1 MKIRM
6 KIGIAGTFH
15 GIDGGVQRGDTIAIS
30 PDLEALRYVRL
41 GYAEAD
47 LEGPVGPAY
56 QPPPAEVLVEL
67 RHRVLPAKKPLEV
80 VRDKIKT
87 RPKTRDEARE
97 EQQRAV
103 PW

>member
-1 MKIRM
+1 M

-15 GIDGGVQRGDTIAIS
+15 GHDGGVQRGDTIDIA
-30 PDLEALRYVRL
+30 PDTEALRYIAL
-41 GYAEAD
+41 GYCEAEPFGD
-47 LEGPVGPAY
+47 EIGRPY
-56 QPPPAEVLVEL
+56 EQPSAERMVEL

-87 RPKTRDEARE
+87 RPNTRDEARE
-97 EQQRAV
+97 ERQRAV

>member
-1 MKIRM
+1 M

-15 GIDGGVQRGDTIAIS
+15 GIDGGVQRGDIIDIS
-30 PDLEALRYVRL
+30 PDIEALRYIAL
-41 GYAEAD
+41 GYCDAEPFGD
-47 LEGPVGPAY
+47 EIGRPYERPS
-56 QPPPAEVLVEL
+56 AEFLVEL
-67 RHRVLPAKKPLEV
+67 RHRVLPAKKPLEL

-87 RPKTRDEARE
+87 RPKTRDEIRE